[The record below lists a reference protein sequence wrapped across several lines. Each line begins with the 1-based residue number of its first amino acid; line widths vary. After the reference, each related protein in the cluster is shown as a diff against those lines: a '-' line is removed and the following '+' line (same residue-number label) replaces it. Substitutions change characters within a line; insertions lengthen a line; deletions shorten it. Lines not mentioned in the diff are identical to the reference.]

1 MRTVHISYVSNASYT
16 DPEAWLKRIDFF
28 TGILEASTEYSEVM
42 SIHCVGYSGVIEK
55 GGVTYHFLKLNK
67 FQLLFPWFLHQYVKR
82 LSPDVVIVHSLNFPQ
97 NVLLLRLQLPGVK
110 ILVYYHAERLLRFP
124 RTFIQR
130 VADNFI
136 EAYLFTVTELAE
148 PWLKARLIKN
158 ERKIKEVL
166 EGSSVFSPVDR
177 TFSNEKTSVRGRP
190 VYLWVGRLNQ
200 NKDPVPVIRAFAEF
214 SGQFPTA
221 SLYMIYHTEELLGE
235 IRFLISL
242 HSSLE
247 RSVHLIGKVD
257 HNDMVYWYNS
267 ADFFILGSRHEGT
280 AISVAEAMSCGCV
293 PILSD
298 IPPFK
303 GMTKKGQCGLH
314 YSVGNA
320 LDLLKTLVKST
331 QLDLPLEREK
341 TLDVFKTNHSFAA
354 IAKSIYKTR
363 S

>member
-1 MRTVHISYVSNASYT
+1 
-16 DPEAWLKRIDFF
+16 
-28 TGILEASTEYSEVM
+28 
-42 SIHCVGYSGVIEK
+42 
-55 GGVTYHFLKLNK
+55 
-67 FQLLFPWFLHQYVKR
+67 

-97 NVLLLRLQLPGVK
+97 NILLLRLQLPRVK
-110 ILVYYHAERLLRFP
+110 ILVYYHAERLLKFP
-124 RTFIQR
+124 KTYIQLM
-130 VADNFI
+130 ADNFI
-136 EAYLFTVTELAE
+136 EGYLFTVAELAA
-148 PWLKARLIKN
+148 PWLKAGLIKDN
-158 ERKIKEVL
+158 RKINEVL
-166 EGSSVFSPVDR
+166 EGSSVFSPMDK
-177 TFSNEKTSVRGRP
+177 TFCKGKTNVQGRP
-190 VYLWVGRLNQ
+190 VYLWVGRLIQ
-200 NKDPVPVIRAFAEF
+200 NKDPVPVITAFAEF
-214 SGQFPTA
+214 SRQFPTA
-221 SLYMIYHTEELLGE
+221 SLYLIYHTEELLGE
-235 IRFLISL
+235 IRSLISL

-320 LDLLKTLVKST
+320 IDLVKTLVKST

-341 TLDVFKTNHSFAA
+341 TLGVFITNHSFAA
-354 IAKSIYKTR
+354 IAKSIYIT
-363 S
+363 